1 MAIYY
6 YDFHEE
12 RGEFRGYVEDANG
25 KDVWRVTY
33 PDFYEDEESGELVES
48 SNIFEDGYMKDA
60 TDIEGLEDYL
70 KKIGVLQHGDEL
82 EFLDDEENYEGGG
95 QIKWQDVSIGDSA
108 RVKSENKMG
117 LIVHTYGRKFHLK
130 FPNGKEKTYDAS
142 ELDFIKDE
150 EQYAVGGSLESRVV
164 KKIKSQEP
172 FELPLELSVYVPST
186 REASQIISKRDY
198 NQRIEEVQRFLA
210 DLFGGFSSVSVE
222 GGYVSSDKGLIQEDV
237 TRVIAFASR
246 VDFEKKLD
254 TLLKQIVEWCAKW
267 SQESIGFEFEGD
279 LFYIDEKSKFEYGGQ
294 VFFADG
300 GEIVKAPKGYVFVKF
315 GSHRSREK
323 AISKDIQYVSIW
335 SFNSKMSAG
344 SSINL
349 MSESD
354 YNKIKSIVG
363 ITLVKSIKGTWYQR
377 DENKKL
383 ANLFRKII
391 GKYVDGGETD
401 DDDRSYGSY
410 EDYDEAFQ
418 KKMQLKYFKKA
429 NKQSSIGLEG
439 GRSSRDEYKDLD
451 EDDHTSPIDIPYESF
466 LRSKGK
472 MESGGDVLMEDTV
485 QRIDDPNFADIS
497 YYKRG
502 GYTK

>member
-33 PDFYEDEESGELVES
+33 PDFYEDEESGELVEG

-82 EFLDDEENYEGGG
+82 EFIDEEE
-95 QIKWQDVSIGDSA
+95 
-108 RVKSENKMG
+108 E
-117 LIVHTYGRKFHLK
+117 KFDL
-130 FPNGKEKTYDAS
+130 
-142 ELDFIKDE
+142 
-150 EQYAVGGSLESRVV
+150 GGSLESRVV

-210 DLFGGFSSVSVE
+210 DLFGGFSSVGVE

-294 VFFADG
+294 VVFADG
-300 GEIVKAPKGYVFVKF
+300 G
-315 GSHRSREK
+315 
-323 AISKDIQYVSIW
+323 DI
-335 SFNSKMSAG
+335 
-344 SSINL
+344 
-349 MSESD
+349 
-354 YNKIKSIVG
+354 
-363 ITLVKSIKGTWYQR
+363 
-377 DENKKL
+377 
-383 ANLFRKII
+383 
-391 GKYVDGGETD
+391 
-401 DDDRSYGSY
+401 
-410 EDYDEAFQ
+410 
-418 KKMQLKYFKKA
+418 
-429 NKQSSIGLEG
+429 
-439 GRSSRDEYKDLD
+439 
-451 EDDHTSPIDIPYESF
+451 
-466 LRSKGK
+466 
-472 MESGGDVLMEDTV
+472 LMEDTV

>member
-33 PDFYEDEESGELVES
+33 PDFYEDEESGELVEGS
-48 SNIFEDGYMKDA
+48 TIFEDGYMKDA

-82 EFLDDEENYEGGG
+82 EFIDDEELFSNGGE
-95 QIKWQDVSIGDSA
+95 IKWQDVNRGDSA

-117 LIVHTYGRKFHLK
+117 LIVHTYGRKFNLK

-142 ELDFIKDE
+142 ELEFIKDE
-150 EQYAVGGSLESRVV
+150 EESFGVGGSLESRVV

-222 GGYVSSDKGLIQEDV
+222 GGYVSSDKGLIQEDA
-237 TRVIAFASR
+237 TRVVAFASR

-254 TLLKQIVEWCAKW
+254 TLLKQIVDWCKKW

-279 LFYIDEKSKFEYGGQ
+279 LFYISEKSEFEYGGQ
-294 VFFADG
+294 VIYKDG
-300 GEIVKAPKGYVFVKF
+300 GE
-315 GSHRSREK
+315 
-323 AISKDIQYVSIW
+323 
-335 SFNSKMSAG
+335 N
-344 SSINL
+344 
-349 MSESD
+349 
-354 YNKIKSIVG
+354 
-363 ITLVKSIKGTWYQR
+363 
-377 DENKKL
+377 
-383 ANLFRKII
+383 
-391 GKYVDGGETD
+391 D

-497 YYKRG
+497 YYAKGGVIPDSINKLYDYLTSQFKNTRFSINPTKYSNKVFTIRVWDDGFFRQRSNRG
-502 GYTK
+502 LGLSYADELRKKFKNLEIKTEPRLHNPQGHTTDHIIVKEK